1 MNGKGYPEHVR
12 FGRAIQKYGW
22 DGFEHKVLIRGL
34 QKSEAECLERYLIS
48 ILNTQDERYGYNI
61 TSGGEGAS
69 GVTISEKSKELMSV
83 AKRGDRHP
91 NYGKHLKEDTR
102 DKISNALKNNK
113 NALGV
118 VRSNETRVKMSQSKF
133 KPVIMISDDKEI
145 RFNSAKEAEQKT
157 GISRKNISQCCKGMR
172 KHAGG
177 YAWKFE

>member
-1 MNGKGYPEHVR
+1 
-12 FGRAIQKYGW
+12 
-22 DGFEHKVLIRGL
+22 
-34 QKSEAECLERYLIS
+34 
-48 ILNTQDERYGYNI
+48 
-61 TSGGEGAS
+61 
-69 GVTISEKSKELMSV
+69 MSV

-113 NALGV
+113 NALGI
-118 VRSNETRVKMSQSKF
+118 VRSNETRMKMSQSKF